1 MEGKEDEDEVKEEGE
16 GEARV
21 GTVSGND
28 GRGISN
34 GEVDG
39 DACKVINKG
48 NGDGEVNGGN
58 GDGEVAI
65 GAPTAALDFR

>member
-1 MEGKEDEDEVKEEGE
+1 MGGKEDEDEVKEEGE

-21 GTVSGND
+21 GTVSGDD
-28 GRGISN
+28 GRGVSN

-39 DACKVINKG
+39 DACKVINE
-48 NGDGEVNGGN
+48 GDGDSEVNGGD

-65 GAPTAALDFR
+65 GAPTAASDFR